1 MKHTITTIG
10 CLLLLGLQAVCAQ
23 SRSENSQDS
32 LSWLEYFPDTH
43 LQALMD
49 SALAANSDIRTARL
63 ALEQS
68 EAKLRSA
75 KLAYLPSFALNPSG
89 TYSKTGDAA
98 SSLSYNLPLNM
109 NWELNFAGK
118 QKFEKEAA
126 ASKMLQSGEELR
138 AVQIQILASVAN
150 TYYTLVML
158 DRQLEI
164 TKESVRNQEESLETV
179 KALKEAGEENEIA
192 VNQTEAQ
199 FMATRNSVKDIE
211 LQISK
216 TETSLSLLANRT
228 PDRIERSSWE
238 DVEGINLDPSMQVSL
253 ESLSSRPDVLAAEY
267 AMRAAFSNEK
277 VARSEFY
284 PSLSISGSAGWTN
297 NIGEV
302 VNPAQFLINAIGSLA
317 QPLFRKGTL
326 RANLKVAQAQ
336 REQARISFEKALLTA
351 GGEVRDALAECKI
364 SKAKEAARTLQLE
377 ASRNAWKNS
386 STMMQYSSVTYLEV
400 LTAQSSYLSAQLSQ
414 VADWL
419 EYQQGLVNLYKAVC
433 P

>member
-10 CLLLLGLQAVCAQ
+10 CLLLLGLQALFAQ
-23 SRSENSQDS
+23 SSSVNSQDS
-32 LSWLEYFPDTH
+32 LSWRKYFPDTS

-49 SALAANSDIRTARL
+49 SALAANSDIRTARM

-68 EAKLRSA
+68 EAQLRSA
-75 KLAYLPSFALNPSG
+75 KLAYLPSFTLNPSG

-118 QKFEKEAA
+118 QKFEKDAA
-126 ASKMLQSGEELR
+126 VSKMLQSGEELR

-179 KALKEAGEENEIA
+179 KALKEAGDENEIA
-192 VNQTEAQ
+192 VNQTQAQ
-199 FMATRNSVKDIE
+199 LQATVNSLKDLE
-211 LQISK
+211 LQIVK
-216 TETSLSLLANRT
+216 TETSLSLLTNRS
-228 PDRIERSSWE
+228 PDRIERSSWNE
-238 DVEGINLDPSMQVSL
+238 VAGINLDPSMQVTL

-267 AMRAAFSNEK
+267 ALRAAFSNEK

-284 PSLSISGSAGWTN
+284 PSLNISGSTGWTN
-297 NIGEV
+297 TVGEA
-302 VNPAQFLINAIGSLA
+302 VNPAQLLLNAVGSLA
-317 QPLFRKGTL
+317 QPLFQKGAL
-326 RANLKVAQAQ
+326 RANLKVARAQ
-336 REQARISFEKALLTA
+336 REQARVAFEKALLTA
-351 GGEVRDALAECKI
+351 GGEVRDALGECGT
-364 SKAKEAARTLQLE
+364 SKAKEAARDLQVE
-377 ASRNAWKNS
+377 ASRKAWENS
-386 STMMQYSSVTYLEV
+386 SVMMQYSSTTYLEV

-419 EYQQGLVNLYKAVC
+419 EYQQGLINLHKAVC